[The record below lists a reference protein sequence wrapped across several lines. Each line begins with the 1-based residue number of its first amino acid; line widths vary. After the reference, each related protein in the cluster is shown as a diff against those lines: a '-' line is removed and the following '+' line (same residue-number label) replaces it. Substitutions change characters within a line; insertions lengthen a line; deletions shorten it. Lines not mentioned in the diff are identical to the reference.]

1 MDILE
6 KYLQNISYK
15 FPKGYPDMNNDQ
27 DILLLES
34 LISKTIGKKFSL
46 TESSLSPTELEKP
59 YPSRHEFADKY
70 QDRGER
76 FLEKIIKKQA
86 FELKNGE
93 KIVIDIEKSST
104 AIKNLKDKNYSSFG
118 KGAKILVDTK
128 DNTYSLS
135 AFKKTP
141 EFGSGK
147 GMGGGAAS
155 TAIQES
161 SQSVVNAIAYNI
173 EKGQITP
180 EDLTEENIKEAYK
193 FSDISSSLE
202 EVLDYIKNQPSW
214 TNTFIS
220 TANILLSNFSN
231 SSFQQHRESSFVN
244 SIYEAYKAA
253 KKESGISMQSD
264 KWSPADIWM
273 VDTSILSTKFPTD
286 LKELNALLVDLYAE
300 NKLIGVSL
308 KKTGKE
314 AKLGTYNLS
323 EEDKEGYT
331 YTNSDSRPTNNNTA
345 IVYSD
350 GVITFR
356 TFNFAS
362 NFAGEIKGKTASHGK
377 IGQGA
382 INDILREN
390 NLSLLPSP
398 KDIQSKFKS
407 KDKDLLDDFYSS
419 YNRIVE
425 GISEEEFNSIVDN
438 KDLNWLV
445 SKYLSTKLASIIE
458 TQEQSTQNEIIS
470 DMIRYASSATKSS
483 SVFAKV
489 S

>member
-1 MDILE
+1 
-6 KYLQNISYK
+6 
-15 FPKGYPDMNNDQ
+15 
-27 DILLLES
+27 
-34 LISKTIGKKFSL
+34 
-46 TESSLSPTELEKP
+46 
-59 YPSRHEFADKY
+59 
-70 QDRGER
+70 
-76 FLEKIIKKQA
+76 
-86 FELKNGE
+86 
-93 KIVIDIEKSST
+93 
-104 AIKNLKDKNYSSFG
+104 
-118 KGAKILVDTK
+118 
-128 DNTYSLS
+128 
-135 AFKKTP
+135 
-141 EFGSGK
+141 
-147 GMGGGAAS
+147 MG
-155 TAIQES
+155 
-161 SQSVVNAIAYNI
+161 
-173 EKGQITP
+173 
-180 EDLTEENIKEAYK
+180 K

-264 KWSPADIWM
+264 KWNPADIWM

-377 IGQGA
+377 I
-382 INDILREN
+382 
-390 NLSLLPSP
+390 
-398 KDIQSKFKS
+398 
-407 KDKDLLDDFYSS
+407 DDFYSS

>member
-1 MDILE
+1 MDVFDKFFIQ
-6 KYLQNISYK
+6 YAYK

-27 DILLLES
+27 DVLLMESILEKLN
-34 LISKTIGKKFSL
+34 IGVNLK
-46 TESSLSPTELEKP
+46 EVALSPTELNKP
-59 YPSRHEFADKY
+59 YPSRHEFKGQY
-70 QDRGER
+70 EDRGEK
-76 FLEKIIKKQA
+76 FLEKVEKKQE
-86 FELKNGE
+86 FELNNGS
-93 KIVIDIEKSST
+93 KVIIDVEKSAE
-104 AIKNLKDKNYSSFG
+104 AIKNLKDKNYKAFG
-118 KGAKILVDTK
+118 RGAKILIDTGG
-128 DNTYSLS
+128 NVYSLS
-135 AFKKTP
+135 SFKKTP

-161 SQSVVNAIAYNI
+161 SQSVVNAIAYNVK
-173 EKGQITP
+173 KGQLSE
-180 EDLTEENIKEAYK
+180 EDLTEENLKKAFK
-193 FSDISSSLE
+193 SSDTSSSLE
-202 EVLDYIKNQPSW
+202 EVLDFIKNQSSW

-231 SSFQQHRESSFVN
+231 SSFQQHRGSSFVE
-244 SIYEAYKAA
+244 SIYKAYKIA
-253 KKESGISMQSD
+253 KKEAGISMQAD
-264 KWSPADIWM
+264 KWNPSDIWM
-273 VDTSILSTKFPTD
+273 VDASILSTQFPTD

-314 AKLGTYNLS
+314 AKIGTYNLD

-331 YTNSDSRPTNNNTA
+331 YTNSDSKPTNNSVS

-390 NLSLLPSP
+390 NLPLLPSP
-398 KDIQSKFKS
+398 KDLQSKFKS
-407 KDKDLLDDFYSS
+407 KDKDLIEDFYSN
-419 YNRIVE
+419 YNKVVE
-425 GISEEEFNSIVDN
+425 GISKEEFNNIIDI

-445 SKYLSTKLASIIE
+445 SKYMSTKLASTIE
-458 TQEQSTQNEIIS
+458 SQDQSKQDEIIS
-470 DMIRYASSATKSS
+470 DMIRYASSSTKSS